1 MACERVV
8 PTGPRTEV
16 AQLTVAHTHTHTK
29 RGDGNG
35 TADIKLLLISS

>member
-16 AQLTVAHTHTHTK
+16 AQLTVAHTHTK